1 MNLSELTQQ
10 KKKEEKQEDES
21 KNETKSAPFATN
33 NG

>member
-1 MNLSELTQQ
+1 MNLSELTP